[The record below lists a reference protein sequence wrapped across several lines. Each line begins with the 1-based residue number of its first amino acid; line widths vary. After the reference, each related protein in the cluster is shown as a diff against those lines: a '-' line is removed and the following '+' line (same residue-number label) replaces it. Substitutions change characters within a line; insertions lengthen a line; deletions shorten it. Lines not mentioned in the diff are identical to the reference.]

1 MNLSKYNNK
10 TLSQLKATAVR
21 HFHKYIRERDKNLPC
36 ISCGKY
42 TTLQAGHF
50 HSAGNHPITRFN
62 EDNVNGQCKKCNY
75 FLSGNLI
82 PYQQELISRIG
93 LDRVEALQQKISLSK
108 QTGYKWDR
116 FYLIE
121 TIETYKEKNKQFK

>member
-1 MNLSKYNNK
+1 MDYTKYKSK

-21 HFHKYIRERDKNLPC
+21 HVHKFIRERDKDKPC

-62 EDNVNGQCKKCNY
+62 EDNIHGQCKKCNY

-82 PYQQELISRIG
+82 PYHIELINRIG
-93 LDRVEALQQKISLSK
+93 EERVIALQDKISQSK

-121 TIETYKEKNKQFK
+121 TIETYKEKNKRYK